1 MFFMLLL
8 GKVSLFTMRSLMITY
23 LMCYVSLLY
32 NSAAV
37 VHNASTRFS
46 DGARFGLGAEVPKL
60 NFSYFFSYNFSKIGT
75 LRNILSRLAHAV
87 LAIVS
92 VTFF

>member
-1 MFFMLLL
+1 MLLL
-8 GKVSLFTMRSLMITY
+8 GKGSLYTMHTRSLMITY

-37 VHNASTRFS
+37 VCNASTRFS

-60 NFSYFFSYNFSKIGT
+60 DFSYFFSYNFSKIGT
-75 LRNILSRLAHAV
+75 LGNVLSRLAHAV
-87 LAIVS
+87 LAIITL
-92 VTFF
+92 TFF